1 MNLKREALI
10 ARQIEKI
17 KHELAQLGDLRPG
30 SLSTQY
36 NVCGTPNCR
45 CKADPPERHGPYYHL
60 SYTWHMRSRSEFVR
74 AQDLADVQAQL
85 RTYARLRALVD
96 EWIALGLERARLIR
110 DERKSASTSP
120 KKRPVTA
127 ISRRRRFVTR
137 DS

>member
-1 MNLKREALI
+1 MGH
-10 ARQIEKI
+10 ARQHTIDQRVAEI
-17 KHELAQLGDLRPG
+17 KAELARLGPLRPG
-30 SLSTQY
+30 TLSQQY

-45 CKADPPERHGPYYHL
+45 CKANPPERHGPYYQL
-60 SYTWHMRSRSEFVR
+60 SYTWQMRSRSEFVR
-74 AQDLADVQAQL
+74 AQDLGDVQAQL

-127 ISRRRRFVTR
+127 ISRRTRLARR